1 MHDHLQPLADS
12 QDLTGVSV
20 HSGFPNPAA
29 DRLTSRTAQGQG
41 SGLALDLNQLLVQHP
56 SSTYLFRIS
65 GHHWAEQ
72 GIFDG
77 DIAIIDRAL
86 QAAPHDIVVTWVND
100 SFELHRR
107 KQLTE
112 QHQHIWGV
120 VSAVIHLRSKG
131 A

>member
-1 MHDHLQPLADS
+1 MQDNLQFMADG
-12 QDLTGVSV
+12 QETTGVSV

-29 DRLTSRTAQGQG
+29 DSLTSRSAGGRQR
-41 SGLALDLNQLLVQHP
+41 GLALDLNQLLVQHP
-56 SSTYLFRIS
+56 SSTYMFRIS

-86 QAAPHDIVVTWVND
+86 QPAPHDIVLAWRDD

-107 KQLTE
+107 NRLTE
-112 QHQHIWGV
+112 NQHIWGV
-120 VSAVIHLRSKG
+120 VSAIIHPRQKG
-131 A
+131 S

>member
-1 MHDHLQPLADS
+1 MHDHLQPMADG
-12 QDLTGVSV
+12 QALTGVSI

-29 DRLTSRTAQGQG
+29 DRFGQQN
-41 SGLALDLNQLLVQHP
+41 GLALDLNQLLVQHP

-86 QAAPHDIVVTWVND
+86 QAAPQDIVLIWLDDT
-100 SFELHRR
+100 FELHRR
-107 KQLTE
+107 NHLTKN
-112 QHQHIWGV
+112 QHIWGV
-120 VSAVIHLRSKG
+120 VSAVIHPRPKG